1 MIGFLYSV
9 KMTTMM
15 FTGFYLFLELAGQRY
30 CTEAEWEKERV
41 GRIQDAGRGS
51 GSCHMANSIA
61 R

>member
-1 MIGFLYSV
+1 MKVGVNDRIFILCQDDNNDVYWI
-9 KMTTMM
+9 
-15 FTGFYLFLELAGQRY
+15 LQRY